1 MKKQLGVDL
10 VKRIMGETRND
21 LLKTASKL
29 LTKYAIPT
37 KDAVTFLKPQFPGYT
52 VLIDYIV
59 KLVNSAK
66 PKRFF
71 HDFYKNTAKKLGKQK
86 GLEIR

>member
-1 MKKQLGVDL
+1 VKKQLGVDL

-37 KDAVTFLKPQFPGYT
+37 KDAVTFLTHHFIYYD
-52 VLIDYIV
+52 VLVEYIV
-59 KLVNSAK
+59 KLVT
-66 PKRFF
+66 R
-71 HDFYKNTAKKLGKQK
+71 G
-86 GLEIR
+86 